1 MNIVFRVDSSNQI
14 GAGHL
19 MRCITLALKLKQH
32 GCNVKFICAD
42 LIGNLIS
49 LINFPVLKLSKD
61 KNFQSNDF
69 YLKLLGSTQEQD
81 AKQSIKIIP
90 KNIDL
95 LVIDHYALDAIWHQK
110 LRPFAHKI
118 MVIDDLANK
127 QFDCDLLLNQNLGIQ
142 RNKYKKKAPESCKL
156 LLGCDYALLREEFLQ
171 LRKKAIAKRK
181 NTKNI
186 KNILISM
193 GGSDIKNATYRIL
206 RQLSDEY
213 NIVVV
218 LGKESPH
225 NDVII
230 NYAKSKNIKVI
241 VSAHNMA
248 ELMFNADLSIGA
260 SGSTNWERLF
270 LGLPSLVFTVAENQ
284 QEFAKKLDD
293 LRLIRLLGDASDKKS
308 IVKISK
314 NLLAINDLNDWSDRC
329 FKSCKS
335 DGASKIVEIVLGDQV
350 LKE

>member
-1 MNIVFRVDSSNQI
+1 M
-14 GAGHL
+14 
-19 MRCITLALKLKQH
+19 
-32 GCNVKFICAD
+32 
-42 LIGNLIS
+42 
-49 LINFPVLKLSKD
+49 
-61 KNFQSNDF
+61 
-69 YLKLLGSTQEQD
+69 
-81 AKQSIKIIP
+81 
-90 KNIDL
+90 
-95 LVIDHYALDAIWHQK
+95 LVIDNYALDTIWHQK
-110 LRPFAHKI
+110 LRPFADKI

-142 RNKYKKKAPESCKL
+142 RNKYKNKVPESCKL
-156 LLGCDYALLREEFLQ
+156 LLGCDYALLREEFLE
-171 LRKKAIAKRK
+171 LRKKALTKRK

-193 GGSDIKNATYRIL
+193 GGSDIKNVTYSIL

-241 VSAHNMA
+241 VSAYNMA

-284 QEFAKKLDD
+284 KEFAKNLDN
-293 LRLIRLLGDASDKKS
+293 LGLIRLLGDASDKKS
-308 IVKISK
+308 IDKINK
-314 NLLAINDLNDWSDRC
+314 NLLSINDLSDWSQRC
-329 FKSCKS
+329 FNSCNC
-335 DGASKIVEIVLGDQV
+335 DGASKIVEIVIGDQV
-350 LKE
+350 SKG